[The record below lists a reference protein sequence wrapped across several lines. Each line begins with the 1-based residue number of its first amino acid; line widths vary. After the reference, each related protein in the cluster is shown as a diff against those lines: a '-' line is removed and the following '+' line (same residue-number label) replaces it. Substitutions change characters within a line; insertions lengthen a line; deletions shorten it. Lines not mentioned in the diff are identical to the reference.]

1 MFLEEE
7 SRLAM
12 LVHVRLVHVRPAPV
26 RQADFFLLVRKD
38 SLTRS
43 QTTYK
48 IKSSLKK
55 EVVQSNEFW

>member
-1 MFLEEE
+1 MFREEE
-7 SRLAM
+7 IRSARRA
-12 LVHVRLVHVRPAPV
+12 LVRR
-26 RQADFFLLVRKD
+26 ADFFLLVGQD

>member
-1 MFLEEE
+1 MFREEE
-7 SRLAM
+7 TRRAM
-12 LVHVRLVHVRPAPV
+12 LVRVGRALVRR
-26 RQADFFLLVRKD
+26 ADFFLLVGQD

-48 IKSSLKK
+48 IKASLKK

>member
-1 MFLEEE
+1 MFREEE

-12 LVHVRLVHVRPAPV
+12 QAPV
-26 RQADFFLLVRKD
+26 RQADFFLPERKD

-48 IKSSLKK
+48 IKASLKK